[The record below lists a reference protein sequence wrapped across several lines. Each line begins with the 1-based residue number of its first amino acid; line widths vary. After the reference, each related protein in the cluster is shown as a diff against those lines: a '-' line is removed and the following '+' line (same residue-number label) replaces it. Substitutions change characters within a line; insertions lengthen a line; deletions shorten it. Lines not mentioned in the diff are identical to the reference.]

1 MWQHTARH
9 SITLTLR
16 QSCGK
21 HLQPFL
27 AYFKVRQSLQQ
38 EHGFSV
44 NSHSTSPS
52 LMNREPAVPAF
63 RPGFGATSLPGQR
76 LTRSPRRRGGHTAL
90 LGAGTAHRRRRAAL
104 GNPGRRGADRCGRS
118 LGKASPGR
126 CNTPP
131 PPRARRSGAGTHRQG
146 VIDVEGDLPLLEGE
160 LLLPVPA
167 DRHQPRHLRRVPA
180 LQPASRERPEVN
192 ARRAPPAHFHHQQG
206 ASLRSTSPDSPRA
219 APGPPLPHGAGG
231 ARKAAGRARGARGN
245 ARAGRAAARSG
256 RKRRAD
262 PGPPPARRHRP
273 DPRRLR
279 PPPALPAGRAG
290 GAGEPRG
297 PQPGGPTRG
306 PAPPGPARPAARRR
320 RRGGSPEPP
329 ALRPSRSPQPRRG
342 PRRPAPPTPGL
353 YRRSASPRPGRCDR
367 RADTSGSATEPPPSS
382 PPPRALPAAAGPAP
396 PPSRE
401 ISPLPASP
409 HPRAAPGPAE
419 AAGGAA
425 PSVTRGGSAATPRYK
440 RPRTAALLPAPP
452 EVRPG
457 AAGERIAGRRA

>member
-27 AYFKVRQSLQQ
+27 AYFKARQSLQQ

-52 LMNREPAVPAF
+52 LMNREPAVPTF

-126 CNTPP
+126 CTTPP

-231 ARKAAGRARGARGN
+231 ARKAAGRARGARGTASQRSVLRDGELYGDTALK
-245 ARAGRAAARSG
+245 ARGLRRDGRSEAL
-256 RKRRAD
+256 KTERR
-262 PGPPPARRHRP
+262 
-273 DPRRLR
+273 
-279 PPPALPAGRAG
+279 
-290 GAGEPRG
+290 E
-297 PQPGGPTRG
+297 T
-306 PAPPGPARPAARRR
+306 
-320 RRGGSPEPP
+320 
-329 ALRPSRSPQPRRG
+329 
-342 PRRPAPPTPGL
+342 RPAPARGGGVC
-353 YRRSASPRPGRCDR
+353 AS
-367 RADTSGSATEPPPSS
+367 
-382 PPPRALPAAAGPAP
+382 LPAAGRKA
-396 PPSRE
+396 
-401 ISPLPASP
+401 PASGLTF
-409 HPRAAPGPAE
+409 A
-419 AAGGAA
+419 
-425 PSVTRGGSAATPRYK
+425 
-440 RPRTAALLPAPP
+440 
-452 EVRPG
+452 
-457 AAGERIAGRRA
+457 IA